1 MRTGE
6 KHKEQAMV
14 VYLFLDSGYLFLD
27 SGDSTVFHPRNT
39 PDDFIVTF
47 TKPYVIDDSWECAIL
62 ELLIRILGFG
72 SPFKKN

>member
-1 MRTGE
+1 MRTRE

-14 VYLFLDSGYLFLD
+14 IYLFLD
-27 SGDSTVFHPRNT
+27 SGDSTVFHPSNT

-72 SPFKKN
+72 SPFKKKLK